1 MMPAFDRRGGDP
13 PVVNR
18 DDLLLMM
25 ESYKNQIELNT
36 TLLTRQ
42 EVIITKQ
49 EEIIAKQEEAVTKL
63 TEILAL
69 QGKVLAS
76 VGAVPDSIEKLVHQ
90 LCEATGE
97 TCKGI
102 NTALD
107 KSLSAARQA
116 QIREHNGINNRIYLG
131 WVGMGTIVIALI
143 GLIVKLLP

>member
-1 MMPAFDRRGGDP
+1 VAFVDRRGDP

-49 EEIIAKQEEAVTKL
+49 EEIIGKL
-63 TEILAL
+63 AEILDL
-69 QGKVLAS
+69 QSKVLAD
-76 VGAVPDSIEKLVHQ
+76 VGAVPDSLEKLIHGF
-90 LCEATGE
+90 CEATGE

-107 KSLSAARQA
+107 QSLSAARQA

-143 GLIVKLLP
+143 GVLVKLLP

>member
-1 MMPAFDRRGGDP
+1 VDRRGDP
-13 PVVNR
+13 PAVNR

-49 EEIIAKQEEAVTKL
+49 EEIIGKL
-63 TEILAL
+63 AEILDL
-69 QGKVLAS
+69 QSKVLVD
-76 VGAVPDSIEKLVHQ
+76 VGAVPDSLEKLIHE

-97 TCKGI
+97 TCKSV
-102 NTALD
+102 NTAVD
-107 KSLSAARQA
+107 QSLSAARQA

-143 GLIVKLLP
+143 GLIVNLLP